1 MQPSGESFRENFSM
15 PSGGGGV
22 GGGQALSNIRG
33 LEMASRDFQAP
44 WLLGSAS
51 YGPVSFE

>member
-33 LEMASRDFQAP
+33 LEMASQDFQAP